1 MMHDKLVPLKKGDPK
16 TIELARKGGLAKEE
30 RRQKRK
36 TMKEDFDILLK
47 LTLKKGDIFFAE
59 DVLSLEEAQDKNI
72 SVQQAMDIAMVQR
85 ALMGDVNAYTVIRDT
100 LGEKPSDKVEIDQTK
115 TIEAWAKSK
124 KVKL

>member
-1 MMHDKLVPLKKGDPK
+1 MKQTITPFKKGDPRAK
-16 TIELARKGGLAKEE
+16 EAQKKGLAARME
-30 RRQKRK
+30 RRDKRK

>member
-1 MMHDKLVPLKKGDPK
+1 MPPLKKGDPR
-16 TIELARKGGLAKEE
+16 TYEVSRKGVLANEE
-30 RRQKRK
+30 RRKKRK

-100 LGEKPSDKVEIDQTK
+100 LGEKPSDKVEIDQSK